1 MVSHLR
7 LHTPGLKSAWL
18 TLSEQDTE
26 ALTRYGKCVA
36 LKEAGQSI
44 FYQSQEAKKFYLL
57 TSGIVR
63 VSRILPEGVRH
74 VVAFHWPGDL
84 FGMADEAGCYL
95 NQAETIT
102 PCMLY
107 EFSAENLHEFLLSHP
122 QIQQTLLIKAV
133 HSLRAT
139 QRQLIVVGRLDVV
152 RALAAFLLDCM
163 AHEKYFNNV
172 QSSLTLPMARSDIA
186 DYLGTA
192 VESVTRAM
200 GKLEAEGCIRRSS
213 PRELILNLPKL
224 KDLANID

>member
-1 MVSHLR
+1 MINNLR
-7 LHTPGLKSAWL
+7 LHTPGMKSEWL

-26 ALTRYGKCVA
+26 ALTQYGKCVE
-36 LKEAGQSI
+36 LEEAGHSI

-57 TSGIVR
+57 TEGIVR

-102 PCMLY
+102 PCTLY
-107 EFSAENLHEFLLSHP
+107 EFSAENLHGFLLSHP
-122 QIQQTLLIKAV
+122 QMQQTLLIKAV

-152 RALAAFLLDCM
+152 RALAAFLLDCT
-163 AHEKYFNNV
+163 AHEKYFNSA

-192 VESVTRAM
+192 AESVTRAI
-200 GKLEAEGCIRRSS
+200 GKLESEGFIRRST
-213 PRELILNLPKL
+213 PRKLVLNLPKL
-224 KDLANID
+224 KELVNID